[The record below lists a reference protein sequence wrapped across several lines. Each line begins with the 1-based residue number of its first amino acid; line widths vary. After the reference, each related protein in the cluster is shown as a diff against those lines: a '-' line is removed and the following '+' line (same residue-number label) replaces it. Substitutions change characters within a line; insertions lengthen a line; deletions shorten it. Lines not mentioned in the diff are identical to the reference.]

1 MIPGGVAL
9 FVSLRGGCDTEAV
22 LTDQAVVISADA
34 HRLERFARQWA
45 KAGLDVRLRVH
56 EVERDRDGRRG
67 CWQSHYDVL
76 SGAEGPLLVL
86 EDDAVFAPEVTLDL
100 SVPDGWDLVYL
111 GGEHMRRPRLVAGDV
126 VVAVEVRRTHAYV
139 VADPRRL
146 AAMIGPPVSGQ
157 HVDSVITGL
166 PLSRWAVVPFS
177 VGQAAGKSLVF
188 RGESRVHPEFWNRT
202 RRPRRAGVPEAV
214 NQAAERVER
223 LGEAEVVATR
233 QSLGVAV
240 KPLV

>member
-1 MIPGGVAL
+1 
-9 FVSLRGGCDTEAV
+9 V

-34 HRLERFARQWA
+34 HRLERFTRRWA
-45 KAGLDVRLRVH
+45 KADLDVRLRVH
-56 EVERDRDGRRG
+56 AVNRDADGRRG

-76 SGAEGPLLVL
+76 SGAVGPLLVL

-100 SVPDGWDLVYL
+100 SVPEGWDLLYL
-111 GGEHMRRPRLVAGDV
+111 GGEHMRRPRGAGDV
-126 VVAVEVRRTHAYV
+126 VEAVEVRRTHAYV

-146 AAMIGPPVSGQ
+146 AAMIGPPVIGQ

-202 RRPRRAGVPEAV
+202 RRPRSALVPEAV
-214 NQAAERVER
+214 
-223 LGEAEVVATR
+223 
-233 QSLGVAV
+233 
-240 KPLV
+240 P